1 MDNMITEDNLSLNL
15 YIVSTTYYMV
25 VTSDNQSLV
34 RIGEFLVRVQVK
46 FSQFQTK
53 DCKVF
58 TWSYIY

>member
-25 VTSDNQSLV
+25 VISDNQSLV